1 MNLRGINR
9 IVMSKVVM
17 NRVVMNRVVMNSAVM
32 NRVVMNRVMMNRVMV
47 MNKVA
52 KAEEGQSHCHLFI
65 GFFLIVR
72 EYKCYS
78 Q

>member
-9 IVMSKVVM
+9 VVMSKVVM
-17 NRVVMNRVVMNSAVM
+17 NRVVMNRVVM

-47 MNKVA
+47 MNKVM
-52 KAEEGQSHCHLFI
+52 KVEEGQSHCHLFI
-65 GFFLIVR
+65 GCFLIVCAD
-72 EYKCYS
+72 KCYS